1 MDGRVNLLQR
11 EGVELLEDV
20 IWFGSTDL
28 TYASDYQKAVAD
40 YDRVIQLA
48 PSNPIVCGHR
58 LLALHHGWDV
68 GVVSTVYLQGAV
80 QAGCQ

>member
-1 MDGRVNLLQR
+1 MPDLDRALQLRPDDVNALMNR
-11 EGVELLEDV
+11 GD
-20 IWFGSTDL
+20 IHNYY
-28 TYASDYQKAVAD
+28 YASDYQKAVAD

-68 GVVSTVYLQGAV
+68 DVVSTVYLQGAV